1 MSSKIK
7 VDTIENVAGSGNV
20 SLGSGHNLVVPGN
33 TSISGDLTMG
43 HDGAIINFGADS
55 DITLTH
61 NHNTGLTLTG
71 TGHTF
76 SSNTYNVIKI
86 QTDSNDD
93 GSNDDAI
100 LQWTN
105 GSSNTVKGE
114 IRYDESES
122 KFEIGA
128 GDNQGHI
135 KIDSAGHV
143 TKPLQPAFFARVQ
156 NGSAMTDLAVNAY
169 HTVTFNEEIFDQNA
183 DYHNSNYT
191 FTAPVTGR
199 YHFDVRLYLLEVPSN
214 TTYIYFSLVTSNN
227 DILMHIND
235 VDSDQYYDFLQG
247 SVLVDMDANDT
258 AYVRFYQPNGSATT
272 HIHHV
277 SSIFSGHLVA

>member
-1 MSSKIK
+1 MSKITVTTIAGQTSGSDANTVK
-7 VDTIENVAGSGNV
+7 IESGDTLAVQTNATVGGT
-20 SLGSGHNLVVPGN
+20 LGVTGN
-33 TSISGDLTMG
+33 TTLSGDLTMG

-61 NHNTGLTLTG
+61 NHNAGLTLTG

-76 SSNTYNVIKI
+76 SSDTYNIIKI

-122 KFEIGA
+122 MFEIGA

-135 KIDSAGHV
+135 RIDTNGHI
-143 TKPLQPAFFARVQ
+143 L
-156 NGSAMTDLAVNAY
+156 
-169 HTVTFNEEIFDQNA
+169 
-183 DYHNSNYT
+183 
-191 FTAPVTGR
+191 
-199 YHFDVRLYLLEVPSN
+199 
-214 TTYIYFSLVTSNN
+214 SL
-227 DILMHIND
+227 IHI
-235 VDSDQYYDFLQG
+235 
-247 SVLVDMDANDT
+247 
-258 AYVRFYQPNGSATT
+258 
-272 HIHHV
+272 
-277 SSIFSGHLVA
+277 